1 MFIGLQRAV
10 NRAQDLRIW
19 KRWDVD
25 DTRLWSSLRCNYKP
39 VGKIAIKLK
48 YRSHKPLRLS
58 AWQY

>member
-25 DTRLWSSLRCNYKP
+25 DTRLWSSLICNYKP

-48 YRSHKPLRLS
+48 HSWHKP
-58 AWQY
+58 